1 MFRNVLVATDLT
13 SISRAALRRADQLA
27 RDERAHL
34 HILHIVKDPATQPW
48 AVEAYGVDLERM
60 RAEASAKG
68 RRALSAATRRLPP
81 ATRRMT
87 IDTKVGVPAD
97 EILRYARRHAID
109 LIVLGTHGRGRVASA
124 FLGSVAE
131 QVLGHARCPVMI
143 VRAGSTRRPSVAA
156 A

>member
-1 MFRNVLVATDLT
+1 MFRHILVATDLT
-13 SISRAALRRADQLA
+13 SISRAALQRADQLA
-27 RDERAHL
+27 RDERATL
-34 HILHIVKDPATQPW
+34 HVLHIVEDPATQPW
-48 AVEAYGVDLERM
+48 AVEAFGVDFELM
-60 RAEASAKG
+60 RAAASGKG
-68 RRALSAATRRLPP
+68 RRALSATTRRLPP

-97 EILRYARRHAID
+97 EILRYAKHHAID

-131 QVLGHARCPVMI
+131 GVLGHARCPVMI
-143 VRAGSTRRPSVAA
+143 VRPGSTRRPGVAA